1 MKVLYDAQTFLRQRA
16 GGISRLFTDL
26 IVEFD
31 RDLALGVEP
40 EVPFTWTPNTHAS
53 QALDYRGIRATPDW
67 LPRGLTYVPW
77 WIRGRTRASGLD
89 LVHHT
94 YYSERFLGDAKGPRR
109 VSTVHDMIPEL
120 FAGTEGFTSGHLQK
134 SRYVAESDLVIC
146 VSEST
151 KSDMLAI
158 YESVPGQ
165 IRVIPNAVRAG
176 FSPEHE
182 PLVGLPLEYLLYVG
196 ARAGYKDFALLPQAL
211 QVLGSAGID
220 IPLLVV
226 GKPFTAAET
235 VTLKEHGV
243 IDRVIQRR
251 LSDGDLKRAY
261 ANSSLVVQTSR
272 YEGFGLTPLEGMASG
287 VPVVVAN
294 ASSMPE
300 VGGDVAQYF
309 TAGDA
314 EDLARV
320 IQRVL
325 TDSALR
331 RDLALRGPARAR
343 GFSTALMAQRTA
355 EAYREVQE

>member
-1 MKVLYDAQTFLRQRA
+1 MRVLYDPQTFMRQRA

-67 LPRGLTYVPW
+67 LPRGATYAPW

-94 YYSERFLGDAKGPRR
+94 YYSERFLGSPRGAKQ
-109 VSTVHDMIPEL
+109 VVTVVDMIPEL
-120 FAGTEGFTSGHLQK
+120 LASSNFYTGSHLQK
-134 SRYVAESDLVIC
+134 RRYVETCDLIIC
-146 VSEST
+146 ISEST
-151 KSDMLAI
+151 RQDML
-158 YESVPGQ
+158 EHFGTVGGEVRVVPL
-165 IRVIPNAVRAG
+165 AVQPG
-176 FSPEHE
+176 FGPEHE

-211 QVLGSAGID
+211 QVLGSSGID

-331 RDLALRGPARAR
+331 RGLALSGPVRAR
-343 GFSTALMAQRTA
+343 EFSTALMAKRTA
-355 EAYREVQE
+355 EAYREAQE